1 MIHETIKKNGIT
13 FGIIT
18 GLTSVLITTLIYSID
33 LNLFTSS
40 WIGFGNLALYLIIA
54 IVLLTKTKKEFPGL
68 FTFKDAFTT
77 YFVYAVIGILISVSF
92 NVILFNFI
100 DPGAKET
107 LKEISIE
114 AAVSMMKKFNTPA
127 EAMKKAVEDMSNT
140 DQFGIVEQFKGSIF
154 TIIFSAIFAVILA
167 AIFKSKPKEQF

>member
-1 MIHETIKKNGIT
+1 MNEIVKKNAVK
-13 FGIIT
+13 FGLIVGVIA
-18 GLTSVLITTLIYSID
+18 VLITSTMYAVN
-33 LNLFTSS
+33 LNLFAEW
-40 WIGFGNLALYLIIA
+40 WIGILNIIIYTALGIYAMIQ
-54 IVLLTKTKKEFPGL
+54 TKKELNGVYS
-68 FTFKDAFTT
+68 FKDAFTT

-107 LKEISIE
+107 LKEISME
-114 AAVSMMKKFNTPA
+114 AAVSVMKKFGTPA
-127 EAMKKAVEDMSNT
+127 DAMKKAVEDMSNT

-154 TIIFSAIFAVILA
+154 TIIISAIFAVILA